1 MHTKRDVI
9 NAILYLNKTGA
20 QWRMLASQSAQC
32 CSIAVRPADVAP
44 DVAIA
49 SRNLDRQ
56 WLSQSGHGFGGS
68 GDGLDG
74 PSMSITIAAP
84 RAIHGP

>member
-20 QWRMLASQSAQC
+20 QWRMLASQNAQC
-32 CSIAVRPADVAP
+32 CSIAVRPADVAR

-56 WLSQSGHGFGGS
+56 WLSQSVQEFGGS
-68 GDGLDG
+68 VG
-74 PSMSITIAAP
+74 
-84 RAIHGP
+84 